1 MIQVVNRALD
11 ILKILAQN
19 SDKKFTLGEIA
30 DTLNLN
36 HGTCANIIKTL
47 VNRGFI
53 ENYGKKQGYS
63 LGPEAY
69 HLTDNFP
76 YKKELLV
83 IASEPIKNLGLKLN
97 ESCILASLK
106 ANNRITLYQVTN
118 THELQVNT
126 RQEKDAYLTATGRVI
141 LAFKTPDEQ
150 EKYIHE
156 YGLPNEMWPEVK
168 NNRDLILELNK
179 IKEKQMAIHHADSD
193 VVGLAVPIFKKD
205 KVLASLGVY
214 LPETRFKYK
223 FQQSI
228 ITELE
233 KTAKY
238 INDELRK
245 IE

>member
-19 SDKKFTLGEIA
+19 SNKKYTLGEIA
-30 DTLNLN
+30 GSLDLN
-36 HGTCANIIKTL
+36 HGTCANIIKTM

-83 IASEPIKNLGLKLN
+83 IASEPVKNLGLTLN
-97 ESCILASLK
+97 ESCILASLR
-106 ANNRITLYQVTN
+106 NNKRITLYQVTD

-126 RQEKDAYLTATGRVI
+126 PQEKNAYLTATGRVI
-141 LAFKTPDEQ
+141 LAFKSSDEQ
-150 EKYIHE
+150 EKYIQE
-156 YGLPNEMWPEVK
+156 YGLPEEMWPEVK
-168 NNRDLILELNK
+168 NNHDLTIEFNN
-179 IKEKQMAIHHADSD
+179 IKEKRLAIHHAESD
-193 VVGLAVPIFKKD
+193 VVGVAAPIVIND

-214 LPETRFKYK
+214 LPESRFKYK
-223 FQQSI
+223 FQQLI
-228 ITELE
+228 FTELE

-238 INDELRK
+238 INEELRN
-245 IE
+245 I